1 MPWPN
6 SLWHLD
12 GHHSLIRWK
21 FVVHG
26 CIDWFSRRIIFLRCS
41 TNNLAQTVLNLF
53 VDSIE
58 SDEGLWPSR
67 VRVDFGVE
75 NVMVCDA
82 MVDKWGQGRGSF
94 IAGPSTRNQRI
105 ERLWCDVFR
114 NVLHIFYYTFYA
126 MEDDLLLN
134 LNDSVDILFALHLTF
149 LPRINNSLEEYTQ
162 LFNDH
167 PIGTEKNWTPNQM
180 WANGMLH
187 PENPLARGNIEE
199 DNLETDYLG
208 IDPNGPSPFE
218 DSPNDIS
225 VPNVVIE
232 GVEMGQFKRLAL
244 ERIDPLANSSDMRV
258 DIYLLFK
265 EFILEK
271 ISDVYSD
278 PEN

>member
-1 MPWPN
+1 MFGVSRWTINRQVKVLNLSNLKGFSEIEDDQLDHLVKQFLQERGNLAGQTMLIRFLRSKGYRVQRKRIRKSLVRVNPENAALRLGHTIKRRKYSVPWPN

-26 CIDWFSRRIIFLRCS
+26 CIDGFSRRIIFLRCS

-105 ERLWCDVFR
+105 ERFWRDVFR

-134 LNDSVDILFALHLTF
+134 LNDSVDILFA
-149 LPRINNSLEEYTQ
+149 
-162 LFNDH
+162 
-167 PIGTEKNWTPNQM
+167 
-180 WANGMLH
+180 
-187 PENPLARGNIEE
+187 
-199 DNLETDYLG
+199 
-208 IDPNGPSPFE
+208 
-218 DSPNDIS
+218 
-225 VPNVVIE
+225 
-232 GVEMGQFKRLAL
+232 
-244 ERIDPLANSSDMRV
+244 
-258 DIYLLFK
+258 
-265 EFILEK
+265 
-271 ISDVYSD
+271 
-278 PEN
+278 

>member
-1 MPWPN
+1 M
-6 SLWHLD
+6 
-12 GHHSLIRWK
+12 
-21 FVVHG
+21 
-26 CIDWFSRRIIFLRCS
+26 
-41 TNNLAQTVLNLF
+41 
-53 VDSIE
+53 
-58 SDEGLWPSR
+58 
-67 VRVDFGVE
+67 
-75 NVMVCDA
+75 
-82 MVDKWGQGRGSF
+82 
-94 IAGPSTRNQRI
+94 
-105 ERLWCDVFR
+105 
-114 NVLHIFYYTFYA
+114 
-126 MEDDLLLN
+126 
-134 LNDSVDILFALHLTF
+134 
-149 LPRINNSLEEYTQ
+149 PRINNSLEEYTQ

-187 PENPLARGNIEE
+187 LENPLARGNIEE

-218 DSPNDIS
+218 DSPNDVS

-244 ERIDPLANSSDMRV
+244 ERIDPLANSSDMGV

-265 EFILEK
+265 DFILEK